1 MKVRPRFT
9 RAVLLAAAAGVL
21 AVLLVATAF
30 AGTRSRSGSKVS
42 GTLTIWCWGAARD
55 SLKVVDE
62 GFSRRFPD
70 VQVNYVTMQPS
81 DLYEKVQL
89 ATAAGGG
96 FPDASCVEDS
106 HLYQFV
112 KLGVLADITS
122 RVKPYV
128 PKILDYKW
136 QATQQGG
143 HYYAM
148 PWDAGPVAL
157 FYRRSIFK
165 EAHVNPN
172 AIKTWADYYKAGLKI
187 KKLGV
192 AMWIQSKSQNDAR
205 FFETLLWQQGSGYVD
220 AKGNVTIDKDPRAL
234 NALQLLGKMWHA
246 GMLSDQSE
254 WTDPWYSTI
263 STGKTATLPMA
274 VWMGTFLKTWLAP
287 KTAGDWGVVPL
298 PAFTPNG
305 SHYANDGGSAL
316 AIFKKTSNMDAAWA
330 YVQYHLGRADAQA
343 QIYKQLDIF
352 PSLTTAWRSPYMREA
367 DPYYG
372 GEQVRR
378 LWIAAAQKIPRA
390 FVYSSDYQQM
400 NALAANEI
408 QKYALGKET
417 AQQALKNTAKEI
429 RARTG
434 RH

>member
-1 MKVRPRFT
+1 V
-9 RAVLLAAAAGVL
+9 VLAAGVGAMT
-21 AVLLVATAF
+21 AVLVATAL
-30 AGTRSRSGSKVS
+30 AGTQGRSRSKVS
-42 GTLTIWCWGAARD
+42 GALTIWCWGAARD

-62 GFSRRFPD
+62 GFSRRYPN
-70 VQVNYVTMQPS
+70 VEINYVTLNPS
-81 DLYEKVQL
+81 DLYQKVQL
-89 ATAAGGG
+89 ATAAGSG
-96 FPDASCVEDS
+96 FPDVSCVEDS

-136 QATQQGG
+136 QGAQQAGR
-143 HYYAM
+143 YYAM

-165 EAHVNPN
+165 QAGVDPKSL
-172 AIKTWADYYKAGLKI
+172 KTWTDFYNAGLKI

-192 AMWIQSKSQNDAR
+192 AMWVQSKAQNDAR

-220 AKGNVTIDKDPRAL
+220 AKGNVTLDKDPRAL
-234 NALQLLGKMWHA
+234 KALDLLGKMWRA
-246 GMLSDQSE
+246 GMLSDQAE
-254 WTDPWYSTI
+254 WTDPWYTTI
-263 STGKTATLPMA
+263 SSGKTATLPMA

-298 PAFTPNG
+298 PAFTPTG

-330 YVQYHLGRADAQA
+330 YVQYHLGRADTQA
-343 QIYKQLDIF
+343 LIYKQLDIF

-372 GEQVRR
+372 GQEVRQ
-378 LWIAAAQKIPRA
+378 LWIDAAKKIPRA
-390 FVYSSDYQQM
+390 YVYSSDYQQM
-400 NALAANEI
+400 NALVSNEV
-408 QKYALGKET
+408 QKYGLGQET
-417 AQQALKNTAKEI
+417 AQQALKNAAKEI